1 MYIKKKKGDF
11 MTVCVFAGHREVY
24 QSGIDTKIE
33 KAISSL
39 LQTGDEFV
47 FLTGGMGEFD
57 KMCSSAVRNAKRNN
71 PKLNISLTLV
81 MPYMSN
87 RLNKEKE
94 LYEYLYDE
102 VIIPEEAA
110 NVYFKAAIKRRNQ
123 WMVKQ
128 ANYVIAFVYR
138 DYGGA
143 FETVKYALKQGKTVI
158 NLAQTQNP

>member
-1 MYIKKKKGDF
+1 

-33 KAISSL
+33 EAISRL
-39 LQTGDEFV
+39 LQTDDFV

-57 KMCSSAVRNAKRNN
+57 KMCSSAVRKAKRNN

-102 VIIPEEAA
+102 IIIPDGME
-110 NVYFKAAIKRRNQ
+110 NVHYKAAIKKRNR
-123 WMVKQ
+123 WM
-128 ANYVIAFVYR
+128 ADRADYIISYVYR